1 MLFYLLQF
9 YFWISKKIPHR
20 LTLSLYETIAQH
32 AKITVENTVYTPV
45 MMMQSLEPSQRRE
58 DHYRL
63 DILTFGYNLQHK
75 CKRIVF
81 KYRNRVNSNI
91 YAMQL

>member
-1 MLFYLLQF
+1 M
-9 YFWISKKIPHR
+9 I
-20 LTLSLYETIAQH
+20 
-32 AKITVENTVYTPV
+32 
-45 MMMQSLEPSQRRE
+45 MQSLEPSQRRE